1 MTAISLNNTAGLRS
15 GLKLTVRGRRVLAGL
30 LLAPV
35 GLGIGVGVSQIP
47 TAFAGDEG
55 VVSNGVY
62 EQFETH
68 TVLAGE
74 SLWGI
79 ASHIAGTH
87 DVRDV
92 VAEIQRLNGL
102 SGSSLQAGQQLA
114 LPNL

>member
-1 MTAISLNNTAGLRS
+1 MTALSINKPARATM
-15 GLKLTVRGRRVLAGL
+15 KLTARGRRVLAAL

-35 GLGIGVGVSQIP
+35 GLGIGIGVAQIP
-47 TAFAGDEG
+47 AAFADDHAGAPG
-55 VVSNGVY
+55 AVY

-68 TVLAGE
+68 TVLTGE

-79 ASHIAGTH
+79 AAAIAGSH

-102 SGSSLQAGQQLA
+102 SGSSLQAGQRLA